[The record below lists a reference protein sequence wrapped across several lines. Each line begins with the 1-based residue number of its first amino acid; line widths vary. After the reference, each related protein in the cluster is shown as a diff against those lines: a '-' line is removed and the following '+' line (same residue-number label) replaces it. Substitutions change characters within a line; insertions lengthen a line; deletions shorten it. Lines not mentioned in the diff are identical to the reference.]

1 MAFGKMIGGQQQ
13 AGSNSG
19 GGKNPFIDV
28 REGKRVIRFLPDPAQ
43 PTEPLLGQT
52 VLSVWMTVKKG
63 EADVQRRIFVD
74 YSARS
79 ILPKQYNDAIRRRFF
94 MNVLDKSMVVKL
106 EDGSLIY
113 GNNQNQYLMSQNGE
127 LVPVTGKKPER
138 NMQIMVLEG
147 SVSSGQGRNGLLN
160 EIEELSKSVFDEET
174 SELIPITNVDIEV
187 VTRGKGLN
195 TNRAVY
201 VGANRDPIP
210 SEILKLPMFDIDA
223 YAKPFPA
230 DAIKDL
236 LKGLDYGE
244 VLKAH
249 GITVMPRLIE
259 KDSASTDT
267 VSAASVVKKA
277 IESTPSKAIP
287 AVDTLFDD

>member
-13 AGSNSG
+13 ANGSSG
-19 GGKNPFIDV
+19 NGKNPFIDV
-28 REGKRVIRFLPDPAQ
+28 REGKRVVRFLPDPAQ
-43 PTEPLLGQT
+43 PNEPLLGQT

-63 EADVQRRIFVD
+63 EADVMRRIFVD

-79 ILPKQYNDAIRRRFF
+79 VLPKQYNEAIRRRFF

-106 EDGSLIY
+106 DDGSLIY
-113 GNNQNQYLMSQNGE
+113 GNNQNQFMVSQNGE
-127 LVPVTGKKPER
+127 LVPVTDRKPAR

-160 EIEELSKSVFDEET
+160 EIEELSKSVFDEDT
-174 SELIPITNVDIEV
+174 NELIPITKVDIEL

-201 VGANRDPIP
+201 VGANRDAIP
-210 SEILKLPMFDIDA
+210 AEVLKMPLYDIDSF
-223 YAKPFPA
+223 AKPFPV

-236 LKGLDYGE
+236 LKGSDYTE
-244 VLKAH
+244 VLKAYNL
-249 GITVMPRLIE
+249 TAMPKLIE
-259 KDSASTDT
+259 RAETGTRPVVSTEP
-267 VSAASVVKKA
+267 AKA
-277 IESTPSKAIP
+277 PVAET
-287 AVDTLFDD
+287 DTLFND

>member
-13 AGSNSG
+13 ANGSSG
-19 GGKNPFIDV
+19 NGKNPFIDV
-28 REGKRVIRFLPDPAQ
+28 REGKRVVRFLPDPAQ
-43 PTEPLLGQT
+43 PNEPLLGQT

-63 EADVQRRIFVD
+63 EADVMRRIFVD

-79 ILPKQYNDAIRRRFF
+79 VLPKQYNEAIRRRFF

-106 EDGSLIY
+106 DDGSMIY
-113 GNNQNQYLMSQNGE
+113 GNNQNQFMVSQSGE
-127 LVPVTGKKPER
+127 LVPVTDRKPAR

-160 EIEELSKSVFDEET
+160 EIEELSKSVFDEDT
-174 SELIPITNVDIEV
+174 NELVPITKVDIEL

-210 SEILKLPMFDIDA
+210 AEILKLPLYDIDMF
-223 YAKPFPA
+223 AKAFPT

-236 LKGLDYGE
+236 LKGMDYSE
-244 VLKAH
+244 VLKAYE
-249 GITVMPRLIE
+249 ISAMPRLIE
-259 KDSASTDT
+259 RSEQT
-267 VSAASVVKKA
+267 VAQVVAKQMNA
-277 IESTPSKAIP
+277 TPERTP
-287 AVDTLFDD
+287 AVPAADTLFDD